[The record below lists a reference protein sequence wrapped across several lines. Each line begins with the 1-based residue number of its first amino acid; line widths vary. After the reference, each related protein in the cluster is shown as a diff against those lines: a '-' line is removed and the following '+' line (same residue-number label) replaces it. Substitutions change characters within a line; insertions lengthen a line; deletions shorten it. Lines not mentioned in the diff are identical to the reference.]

1 MTGALLSIRPEFS
14 RAILGGTKTVELRR
28 RAPACEPGDRLVVYE
43 TSPTMAIVGIATVHA
58 VVTQSPSAL
67 WSRVR
72 NYAAVS
78 RHDFR
83 SYFAGQRLATGIKI
97 AKPAVFVKPMSLV
110 EARRIAPMF
119 NPPRSWCYLGSLPAE
134 LLDKLIAMADQ
145 CN

>member
-1 MTGALLSIRPEFS
+1 
-14 RAILGGTKTVELRR
+14 
-28 RAPACEPGDRLVVYE
+28 
-43 TSPTMAIVGIATVHA
+43 MAIVGIATVHA

-97 AKPAVFVKPMSLV
+97 AKTAVFVKPMSLV